1 MIDKMIKLENE
12 TFASTK
18 IFLMVLLLYL
28 GAISPVLA
36 QTKPDSVA
44 YKLYPFRIDQDFTI
58 NGKLTNP
65 AWNHA
70 QAVFLT
76 HEVIPSDQVAAPVK
90 TKVKVLYSDNYLYIG
105 FWASDPHPSKIRAH
119 ITDRDEIGGD
129 DFVGIF
135 LSPFQSNQHGYTL
148 AVNPRGIQLDAKR
161 TSHGGNGNFDML
173 WYSKGAVSDSGYTA
187 VMKIPFESLHFPEA
201 TLQNWSINFLR
212 IYPRNKR
219 YIFTWTD
226 VSLGNSCILCQD
238 GRITGLSGIKNSNPV
253 DIIPYAL
260 GYKSSALN
268 DPGNPASG
276 LNSGPIDGRI
286 GGTII
291 WSPNSTS
298 SIDATINPDFSQVE
312 TDATQISVN
321 KTFALYYSEK
331 RPFFMKEANL
341 FQTGYDLF
349 YSRTINR
356 PWAAGK
362 FTQNTKNYSV
372 AFLTAYD
379 RNTPYIIP
387 GLLGSST
394 VKSDVNA
401 YDNILR
407 GKVNFGSQSY
417 VGGLLSTRNETNA
430 HNYVGSIDWNFFL
443 GHHFYFSGA
452 GAYSNTQELND
463 TTLFNDPRRFGR
475 SRFDAAFNGQQ
486 FGGTFLTAEFQREAK
501 YYSFDFD
508 YTSLSPTFQAQN
520 GFITNTDQRQYAGSQ
535 EVDYYPNASWISHG
549 GVYLSGMWR
558 YDFANVLQERY
569 VQLEWYNH
577 FAGQTQLSLSYL
589 PLNDEQFRGR
599 FFTQLHRASIDL
611 YSNPVKFLS
620 FEANLETGRDI
631 YRVVNPKYGH
641 GYNFMASATIKPMPR
656 LQLDL
661 SYQYS
666 TLSSLDDKTKFYS
679 GSISRLEAHY
689 NFSRHL
695 FFRLITQYNTF
706 TKQVQV
712 YPLLSYKLNPFT
724 KFYIGTTD
732 NLQHVNRVGP
742 PQINAY
748 RQINREFFIKVQYL
762 IRK

>member
-1 MIDKMIKLENE
+1 MIEKMEKLGKE
-12 TFASTK
+12 TFAGTK
-18 IFLMVLLLYL
+18 IFLMVLLLCL

-36 QTKPDSVA
+36 QTKPGSVA

-65 AWNHA
+65 IWNHA
-70 QAVFLT
+70 QAVYIS
-76 HEVIPSDQVAAPVK
+76 HEVTPSDQVPSPVN
-90 TKVKVLYSDNYLYIG
+90 TKVKVLYSNNYLYIG
-105 FWASDPHPSKIRAH
+105 FWADDPHPSRIRSH
-119 ITDRDEIGGD
+119 ITDRDMITGD

-135 LSPFQSNQHGYTL
+135 LDPFKSNQHAIEL
-148 AVNPRGIQLDAKR
+148 FVNPRGIQFDAKR
-161 TSHGGNGNFDML
+161 SPSGENSNFDML
-173 WYSKGAVSDSGYTA
+173 WFSKGAVNDSGYTA
-187 VMKIPFESLHFPEA
+187 VIKVPFKSFHFPDKKV
-201 TLQNWSINFLR
+201 QNWAIEFIRN
-212 IYPRNKR
+212 YPRNSR
-219 YIFTWTD
+219 YQMGWTKI
-226 VSLGNSCILCQD
+226 SIGNSCLLCQA
-238 GRITGLSGIKNSNPV
+238 GRILGLTGIKSSNPV

-260 GYKSSALN
+260 GYKTSGLN
-268 DPGNPASG
+268 DPGDPASG
-276 LNSGPIDGRI
+276 LNSDPVDGRI

-291 WSPNSTS
+291 WSPTSTS

-362 FTQNTKNYSV
+362 FTQNAKNYSV

-417 VGGLLSTRNETNA
+417 IGGLLSTRNEADA

-452 GAYSNTQELND
+452 GAYSTTQELND
-463 TTLFNDPRRFGR
+463 TTLFNDPRRFGQ
-475 SRFDAAFNGQQ
+475 SRYDAAFNGQQ
-486 FGGTFLTAEFQREAK
+486 FGGTFLSVEFQREAK
-501 YYSFDFD
+501 YYNFAFAYS
-508 YTSLSPTFQAQN
+508 SLSPTFQAQN
-520 GFITNTDQRQYAGSQ
+520 GFITNTDRRQYEANQ
-535 EVDYYPNASWISHG
+535 EADYYPNTSWLSHG
-549 GVYLSGMWR
+549 VVFIDGAWR

-569 VQLEWYNH
+569 IHLLWYNE
-577 FAGQTQLSLSYL
+577 FAGQTQLSLNYY
-589 PLNDEQFRGR
+589 PVDDEQFRGR

-631 YRVVNPKYGH
+631 YRTLHPKYGH
-641 GYNFMASATIKPMPR
+641 GYNFTASATVKPMPR
-656 LQLDL
+656 LQLGL

-689 NFSRHL
+689 NFSRYL

-706 TKQVQV
+706 TKQIQV

-724 KFYIGTTD
+724 KFYIGMTD

-748 RQINREFFIKVQYL
+748 RQINREFFVKVQYL
-762 IRK
+762 IRR